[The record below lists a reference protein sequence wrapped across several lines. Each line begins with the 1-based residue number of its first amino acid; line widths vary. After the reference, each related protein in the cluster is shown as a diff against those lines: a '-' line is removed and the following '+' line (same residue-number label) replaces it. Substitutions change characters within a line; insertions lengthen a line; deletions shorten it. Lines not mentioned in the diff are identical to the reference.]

1 MAAPGQTETKVAI
14 ITGGASGLG
23 LGVAI
28 DLAKR
33 GQWFV
38 HILDLDTDRGE
49 AAAKGFGPIAAFHRI
64 NVNDYASLAAV
75 FDKVFRQHCRL
86 DLVFANAGIVDNVDF
101 YAKHDGQGPP
111 PELDQVAVDIDLKSV
126 IATTYL
132 AQHYFRLCPH
142 VAARNVIM
150 TASVGSLYPCFAIP
164 MYTGAKHGVVGFLR
178 AIAPRLVSEG
188 IRANAILP
196 GVVATNLMTEEDFE
210 HYPPECFTPLEAVTG
225 AVLQIVDGMDMS
237 DAKGRTVQG
246 ADVYGQA
253 VEINMNNIYF
263 RDQPEW
269 CDEAMPH
276 VLAATER

>member
-23 LGVAI
+23 LGVAT

-38 HILDLDTDRGE
+38 HILDLDTERGE
-49 AAAKGFGPIAAFHRI
+49 AAAKGLGPIASFHRV
-64 NVNDYASLAAV
+64 NVNDYASLAAL
-75 FDKVFRQHCRL
+75 FDKVFQQHCRL

-111 PELDQVAVDIDLKSV
+111 PELDQVVVDIDLKSV

-164 MYTGAKHGVVGFLR
+164 MYTGAKHGIVGFLR
-178 AIAPRLVSEG
+178 AIAARLASEG

-210 HYPPECFTPLEAVTG
+210 HYPPEYFTPLEVVIDT
-225 AVLQIVDGMDMS
+225 VLQIVDGLDMS
-237 DAKGRTVQG
+237 DAKGRTVWG
-246 ADVYGQA
+246 AEVYGQA
-253 VEINMNNIYF
+253 VEINMNNFYF
-263 RDQPEW
+263 RDRPEW
-269 CDEAMPH
+269 CDDAMRH
-276 VLAATER
+276 VLAATNR